1 MSATIWVMDFNK
13 SLVVFYLT
21 ISPTVI
27 EIAPKL
33 SIEFWRNLRKK
44 VRLRQNSV
52 KTASLYFVPIL
63 LLEPIRH

>member
-33 SIEFWRNLRKK
+33 S
-44 VRLRQNSV
+44 
-52 KTASLYFVPIL
+52 KTASHYFVPIL

>member
-33 SIEFWRNLRKK
+33 S
-44 VRLRQNSV
+44 
-52 KTASLYFVPIL
+52 
-63 LLEPIRH
+63 

>member
-33 SIEFWRNLRKK
+33 NFYFSSNSPNEKHLICAVQGLSGFNSYFWHTL
-44 VRLRQNSV
+44 
-52 KTASLYFVPIL
+52 
-63 LLEPIRH
+63 

>member
-33 SIEFWRNLRKK
+33 SKMA
-44 VRLRQNSV
+44 VH
-52 KTASLYFVPIL
+52 YFVLIL

>member
-44 VRLRQNSV
+44 VRLRQNS
-52 KTASLYFVPIL
+52 TFIFLPIL
-63 LLEPIRH
+63 QTKST